1 MPWHGQ
7 LPLARADGPLHY
19 PHIATICD
27 GQLHGSVGF
36 LQCLPNARGARAPI
50 TVPLFTAR
58 TTCMHSRQ
66 IGKYELDMAKTK
78 ALTHHVPWLI
88 EAVAA
93 SSTPDRAIETTA
105 SHQLPDP

>member
-1 MPWHGQ
+1 
-7 LPLARADGPLHY
+7 
-19 PHIATICD
+19 
-27 GQLHGSVGF
+27 
-36 LQCLPNARGARAPI
+36 
-50 TVPLFTAR
+50 
-58 TTCMHSRQ
+58 
-66 IGKYELDMAKTK
+66 MAKTK